1 LTKQTFCPHSRS
13 GGTVSVPNWKHLLL
27 LILAA
32 AFLACT
38 TPSAPPVQAVHGGAG
53 NPATQKPPDSDEAAG
68 EVPQQPDPRY
78 RILKE
83 GRHKHENW
91 LELNEYF
98 LIHYLYSDIFYRFG
112 LHKLFSLKDKIRIL
126 ATVLYNLDF
135 QTPVNLIF
143 DDFSEEGSLVVS
155 VQLMKFGQQ
164 RSVLLA
170 TNTDPK
176 GSRIYVG
183 MENVTKTYKRS
194 YVIVEDQLIALQDL
208 YSRSRESSIIEEN
221 CADRLARFYIFDG
234 NISNDTVAEGLL
246 IGSIREAETPLE
258 RSRLEL
264 MLSRY
269 YISRNR
275 LVEAQAL
282 LLAVGSQLAQSNP
295 GEAIQDNEAGDELR
309 DSYSII
315 YEELLITNALKEHE
329 EQMRENRPD
338 SL

>member
-1 LTKQTFCPHSRS
+1 MA
-13 GGTVSVPNWKHLLL
+13 
-27 LILAA
+27 LAA
-32 AFLACT
+32 ALFACT
-38 TPSAPPVQAVHGGAG
+38 TPSNPQERALNGKAE
-53 NPATQKPPDSDEAAG
+53 NPAREKPPERGGSAAQA
-68 EVPQQPDPRY
+68 PQQSDPGY

-112 LHKLFSLKDKIRIL
+112 LHETFSLEDKIRIL

-135 QTPVNLIF
+135 QTPVNLIVDEF
-143 DDFSEEGSLVVS
+143 NEQGSLVVS
-155 VQLMKFGQQ
+155 VQLMKFGRQ

-170 TNTDPK
+170 TNTDPE

-183 MENVTKTYKRS
+183 MENVAKTYKRS
-194 YVIVEDQLIALQDL
+194 YLIVEDQLIALQDL

-221 CADRLARFYIFDG
+221 RADRLARFYIFDG
-234 NISNDTVAEGLL
+234 NTINDTVAEGLL
-246 IGSIREAETPLE
+246 IGSIREAGTPVE
-258 RSRLEL
+258 RGRLEL

-282 LLAVGSQLAQSNP
+282 LLDVGSQLSKSSP
-295 GEAIQDNEAGDELR
+295 REASRNHKAVNELR
-309 DSYSII
+309 DNYAIV
-315 YEELLITNALKEHE
+315 YEELLITNALKEHA
-329 EQMRENRPD
+329 EQMREVRPD